1 MRETPGFKLV
11 NWKKDPQ
18 WAGYYAVIHREEKTE
33 VETDPKQHSKT
44 EKFKLQYKLFK
55 QVTH

>member
-11 NWKKDPQ
+11 NWKRGPQ

-44 EKFKLQYKLFK
+44 REVQ
-55 QVTH
+55 TTI